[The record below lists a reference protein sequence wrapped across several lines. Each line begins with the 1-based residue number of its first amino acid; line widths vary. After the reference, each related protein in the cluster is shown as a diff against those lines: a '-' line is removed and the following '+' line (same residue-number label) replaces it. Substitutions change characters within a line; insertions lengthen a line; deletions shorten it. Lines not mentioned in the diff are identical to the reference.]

1 MDGPASGSAAA
12 AAAAAA
18 AAEVEISELR
28 AQMDEQKRLEHFYY
42 LQLQKQKA
50 DAAAAAA
57 TAAVEA
63 AFPGPPAPG
72 GPGAPPPPP
81 LPGQVPG
88 APAAP
93 PAFPPVSSPGDHEL
107 LDAQQLAGIGAA
119 LDIDPA
125 TGTLNATAAALVD
138 GGALDSVSATVKA
151 GARRDYMQ
159 YLRSLNRM
167 GTTIA
172 LAQRQASLLQ
182 SFPTNVSLQA
192 DYRATLA
199 TMEEEMASAKIQAL
213 KLKEYQLALNAE
225 TITQAALQTRA
236 AELGAASGVFG
247 GGQA

>member
-1 MDGPASGSAAA
+1 MDGPGS

-28 AQMDEQKRLEHFYY
+28 AQMDEQKRLEHYY
-42 LQLQKQKA
+42 FLQLQKQKA

-72 GPGAPPPPP
+72 APLP

-88 APAAP
+88 APAP
-93 PAFPPVSSPGDHEL
+93 PAFPAASPGGDEL

-125 TGTLNATAAALVD
+125 TGALNTSAAALAN
-138 GGALDSVSATVKA
+138 GGALDNVSATVKA

-199 TMEEEMASAKIQAL
+199 TMEEEMGSAKIQAL
-213 KLKEYQLALNAE
+213 RLKEYQLALNAQ
-225 TITQAALQTRA
+225 TVVQTTHQTRA
-236 AELGAASGVFG
+236 AELGASGMFG

>member
-1 MDGPASGSAAA
+1 MDGPGS

-28 AQMDEQKRLEHFYY
+28 AQMDEQKRLEHYY
-42 LQLQKQKA
+42 FLQLQKQKA

-72 GPGAPPPPP
+72 AP

-88 APAAP
+88 VPAP
-93 PAFPPVSSPGDHEL
+93 PAFPAVSPGGDEL

-125 TGTLNATAAALVD
+125 TGALNISAAALAN
-138 GGALDSVSATVKA
+138 GGALDNVSASVKA

-192 DYRATLA
+192 DYRATLG
-199 TMEEEMASAKIQAL
+199 TMEEEMGSAKVQAL
-213 KLKEYQLALNAE
+213 RLKEYQLALNAE
-225 TITQAALQTRA
+225 TVVQTTHQTRA
-236 AELGAASGVFG
+236 AELGASGMFG